1 MLGASELNVSANG
14 VAEGVFTFVLV
25 KLIGARRPGEVVEP
39 KRAERGGGDVRS
51 GGDAAAADAANP
63 LWAAVR

>member
-1 MLGASELNVSANG
+1 M
-14 VAEGVFTFVLV
+14 
-25 KLIGARRPGEVVEP
+25 RRPGEVVEP
-39 KRAERGGGDVRS
+39 RRAERGGGDVRS

>member
-1 MLGASELNVSANG
+1 M
-14 VAEGVFTFVLV
+14 LV
-25 KLIGARRPGEVVEP
+25 KLIGTRRPGEVVEP
-39 KRAERGGGDVRS
+39 RRAERGGGDVRS

>member
-1 MLGASELNVSANG
+1 MRSGDVG
-14 VAEGVFTFVLV
+14 GIRAECIGEWRRRGGV
-25 KLIGARRPGEVVEP
+25 KLIGARRPREVVEP
-39 KRAERGGGDVRS
+39 RRADREGGDVRS